1 MLGTDWNGKYRAKGE
16 LVMRRKRAFT
26 LVELFVVFAA
36 VILLA
41 SVLVPVLRE
50 SRSAARIAS
59 CKSHQK
65 KVSRAIFAY
74 TEDYDGGFPY
84 NRTYDF
90 NWNTLDW
97 ALRVGRVADEDV
109 PYIFRDEEPEHTIC
123 TTGYVDYNYA
133 SSEEGVFKCPA
144 FIDQVEPRATYV
156 GACSSQF
163 SINENVCN
171 TFGQWDEVVVTRI
184 DEVRANAVMIGD
196 GNLKPAAG
204 IDVASQFSTASDG
217 GLRQGPDGLYP
228 YDFGPWTHQEHV
240 AAWTQ
245 TMPCDFYGHTKEKAI
260 LTYVSGHTKAVRK
273 IVHEEWM
280 IEEPPSE

>member
-1 MLGTDWNGKYRAKGE
+1 MKRQ
-16 LVMRRKRAFT
+16 RAFT

-41 SVLVPVLRE
+41 SVLVPVLQE

-65 KVSRAIFAY
+65 KVSRAILAY
-74 TEDYDGGFPY
+74 TEDYDGAFPY
-84 NRTYDF
+84 NRSYQV
-90 NWNTLDW
+90 NWNTLTW
-97 ALRVGRVADEDV
+97 ALRIGRVADEDV
-109 PYIFRDEEPEHTIC
+109 PHISGEPEHTIC

-163 SINENVCN
+163 SINENLCER
-171 TFGQWDEVVVTRI
+171 FYDPQEVVLTRI
-184 DEVRANAVMIGD
+184 SDVRPGAVMIGD

-204 IDVASQFSTASDG
+204 IDVASQFSATLDG
-217 GLRQGPDGLYP
+217 GLRQGSDGLYP

-240 AAWTQ
+240 NPWSPGTQ
-245 TMPCDFYGHTKEKAI
+245 LIDFYGHTKEKAI
-260 LTYVSGHTKAVRK
+260 LTYVSGHTRAVRK
-273 IVHEEWM
+273 IVHEQWQ
-280 IEEPPSE
+280 ITEPESE